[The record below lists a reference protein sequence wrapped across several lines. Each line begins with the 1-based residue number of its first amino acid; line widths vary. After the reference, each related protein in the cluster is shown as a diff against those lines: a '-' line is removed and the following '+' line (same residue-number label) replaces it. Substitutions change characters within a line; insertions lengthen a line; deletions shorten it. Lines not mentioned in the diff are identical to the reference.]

1 MRLTT
6 INLVAKNTSTAESP
20 GPAAAQRRIRAA
32 EKQAAKI
39 LADAEELARGLVL
52 DARATAEGVR
62 AEGMELVSMLRQTS
76 DALRASADMLQ
87 SDIDRIH
94 AWMVGE
100 LERVEPG
107 GAGGSS
113 PIQRGRDSDP
123 EPREAA
129 VEAAISDE
137 QLDVPDFVARR

>member
-1 MRLTT
+1 M
-6 INLVAKNTSTAESP
+6 AKNTSTAESP
-20 GPAAAQRRIRAA
+20 GAAAAQRRIRAA

-39 LADAEELARGLVL
+39 VADAEELARGLVL

-76 DALRASADMLQ
+76 DALRANADMLQ
-87 SDIDRIH
+87 SEIDRIH

-100 LERVEPG
+100 LERVEP
-107 GAGGSS
+107 ATAASPSDDLTSGSE
-113 PIQRGRDSDP
+113 P
-123 EPREAA
+123 EEPQDEAA
-129 VEAAISDE
+129 MGDE